1 MGEAVWEQVNEAG
14 VAVDSLV
21 EFSRVTVKFLRL
33 QHDLKIAIVSNY

>member
-14 VAVDSLV
+14 VAGDSLV
-21 EFSRVTVKFLRL
+21 EFSGVPVKSLRL

>member
-21 EFSRVTVKFLRL
+21 EFSGVPVKSLRL